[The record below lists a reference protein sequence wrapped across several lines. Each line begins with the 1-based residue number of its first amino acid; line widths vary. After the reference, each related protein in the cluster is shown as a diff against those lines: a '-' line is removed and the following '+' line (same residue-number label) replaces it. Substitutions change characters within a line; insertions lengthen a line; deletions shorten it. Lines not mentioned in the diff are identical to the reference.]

1 LEAIKYLDVVTTDA
15 KITIKTTEQFVK
27 YEQDEVR
34 NQYQTGT
41 TELISEIYFQTTSS
55 FTNILVLTCADATT
69 RTLVS
74 I

>member
-1 LEAIKYLDVVTTDA
+1 LEEIKYLDVVTADA

-27 YEQDEVR
+27 YEQDEVCKPI
-34 NQYQTGT
+34 NTGT
-41 TELISEIYFQTTSS
+41 IELTNEIYFQTTSS
-55 FTNILVLTCADATT
+55 FTNILLLTCADAST